1 MPQVRRR
8 IGLLRLE
15 CVNPVL
21 TRMKE
26 RPRVILGLLLGP
38 GALLPTL
45 YLSRGG
51 AAKPRRARTRLSG
64 AEAAEVDGAGLICSA
79 GGKPG
84 DPTARAGPRR
94 RARFGVTRVLG
105 GGGEF
110 EAPAGAL
117 DGVVARE

>member
-51 AAKPRRARTRLSG
+51 AAKPRRARGRLSG
-64 AEAAEVDGAGLICSA
+64 AEAAEVDGAGLVCSA
-79 GGKPG
+79 AG
-84 DPTARAGPRR
+84 DPAARAGPRSEER
-94 RARFGVTRVLG
+94 RVGKECRSR
-105 GGGEF
+105 
-110 EAPAGAL
+110 
-117 DGVVARE
+117 